1 VERHLDA
8 PAAHLMGAP
17 GGEPSVFDGM
27 AARYDELRP
36 TDEHWWQQFE
46 LTGTAG
52 LAAATRLLDVG
63 CGTGRLA
70 NAAADRF
77 GLRAWGVDRSEAMV
91 EQARAQAG
99 RRVAFRTARAD
110 ALPFRDGWFDAVT
123 LRLVVHTLGAARP
136 DALREAARVLAP
148 GGRIFIWTFAPEHF
162 SGYYLAPYL
171 PSLPELDL
179 ARFPDPGLL
188 EDELRAA
195 GFGEVEQRVLVQE
208 GSIGRAEAAARVRA
222 GYISTVH
229 LLPEAEVAAA
239 VEQLEREAEQGA
251 PPLAT
256 RLDWRLLVA
265 RR

>member
-1 VERHLDA
+1 V
-8 PAAHLMGAP
+8 AAADEGA
-17 GGEPSVFDGM
+17 VFDRM

-36 TDEHWWQQFE
+36 ADAPWWQQFE

-77 GLRAWGVDRSEAMV
+77 GLRAWGVDRSAAMV

-99 RRVAFRTARAD
+99 RRVAFRVASAD

-123 LRLVVHTLGAARP
+123 MRLVVHTLGDTRP
-136 DALREAARVLAP
+136 NALREAARVLAP
-148 GGRIFIWTFAPEHF
+148 GGRLFVWTFAHAHF
-162 SGYYLAPYL
+162 TGFYLAPYL
-171 PSLPELDL
+171 PSLPAVDL
-179 ARFPDPGLL
+179 ARFPDPDALA
-188 EDELRAA
+188 DELLDV
-195 GFGEVEQRVLVQE
+195 GFTDVEQHVLQQE
-208 GSIGRAEAAARVRA
+208 GSINRAEAAARVRG

-229 LLPEAEVAAA
+229 LLPGDEVAAA
-239 VEQLEREAEQGA
+239 VERLEREAEAGA
-251 PPLAT
+251 PELTT

-265 RR
+265 RRSQPPIDHRA

>member
-1 VERHLDA
+1 MP
-8 PAAHLMGAP
+8 PADEG
-17 GGEPSVFDGM
+17 VFDRM

-36 TDEHWWQQFE
+36 ADAAWWQQFE

-70 NAAADRF
+70 NAAAERF
-77 GLRAWGVDRSEAMV
+77 GVRAWGVDRSEGMV
-91 EQARAQAG
+91 EQARAGAARG
-99 RRVAFRTARAD
+99 VAFRVASAD

-123 LRLVVHTLGAARP
+123 MRLVVHTLGAAREN
-136 DALREAARVLAP
+136 ALREAARVLAP

-162 SGYYLAPYL
+162 TGFYLVPYL
-171 PSLPELDL
+171 PSLPAVDL
-179 ARFPDPGLL
+179 ARFTDPERLA
-188 EDELRAA
+188 DELRRA
-195 GFGEVEQRVLVQE
+195 GFAAVEQHVLQQE
-208 GSIGRAEAAARVRA
+208 GSIGRGQAAARVRG

-229 LLPEAEVAAA
+229 LLPEDEVAAGVA
-239 VEQLEREAEQGA
+239 RLEAEAAAGA
-251 PPLAT
+251 PDLET

>member
-1 VERHLDA
+1 MAAPDERV
-8 PAAHLMGAP
+8 
-17 GGEPSVFDGM
+17 VFDRM

-36 TDEHWWQQFE
+36 SDAAWWEQFE
-46 LTGTAG
+46 RTGTAG

-77 GLRAWGVDRSEAMV
+77 GLRAWGVDRSEPMV

-99 RRVAFRTARAD
+99 KRVAFRVAPAD

-123 LRLVVHTLGAARP
+123 MRLVVHTLGDSRQN
-136 DALREAARVLAP
+136 ALREAARVLGP
-148 GGRIFIWTFAPEHF
+148 GGRLYIWTFAPAHF
-162 SGYYLAPYL
+162 TGFYLVPYL
-171 PSLPELDL
+171 PSLPAVDL
-179 ARFPDPGLL
+179 ARFPDPDLL
-188 EDELRAA
+188 AGELTAA
-195 GFGEVEQRVLVQE
+195 GFEEVEQHVLQQDRTVA
-208 GSIGRAEAAARVRA
+208 RADAAARIRA

-229 LLPEAEVAAA
+229 LLPPDEVTAA
-239 VEQLEREAEQGA
+239 VERLESEAEAGA
-251 PPLAT
+251 PDLPT